1 MVYTIYVFELIDVN
15 SVLIDRF
22 SLTFVRCNFM
32 FVIYNEYI
40 HISMQ
45 VAVTFVKH
53 NHLGLEI
60 FCPNRDVV

>member
-1 MVYTIYVFELIDVN
+1 MVYTIYIFELIDVN

-32 FVIYNEYI
+32 FAIYNKYI

-45 VAVTFVKH
+45 VAVTYICKA
-53 NHLGLEI
+53 
-60 FCPNRDVV
+60 